1 MLEICFWSR
10 SISYCS
16 PSAPSLSLFSFP
28 FSKWLKKK
36 IPNDRHRIYCMRKV
50 SHFLLNRLG
59 DWVSCS
65 SERPSCFWMNMLSLT
80 PDTSGELHAPEA
92 LEQVELSDLGD
103 RMEQMRSCLAKT
115 LHQPPRCLGRMPI
128 QTSWAC
134 QCPRAS
140 SLSSDDATNLRSPHP
155 SDGRGDTPSSEQSDE
170 EEDGLLRSRAWSLQL
185 AVGLRLQTDQ
195 AGSSPQET
203 VGPARAL
210 QRRLR
215 LLTCSRH
222 RGKAGTVARYTSLGV
237 NPPAWQLTLPA
248 TALPPVFGL
257 LLR

>member
-1 MLEICFWSR
+1 
-10 SISYCS
+10 
-16 PSAPSLSLFSFP
+16 
-28 FSKWLKKK
+28 
-36 IPNDRHRIYCMRKV
+36 MRKV
-50 SHFLLNRLG
+50 SHFLSNRLG

-80 PDTSGELHAPEA
+80 LTFQVSYMPPQWHRSRWNLVTSEA
-92 LEQVELSDLGD
+92 

-115 LHQPPRCLGRMPI
+115 LHQPPRRLGRMPI

-140 SLSSDDATNLRSPHP
+140 SLSSDDATTCAAHIPVMAEETRPHQSSLLRK
-155 SDGRGDTPSSEQSDE
+155 RM
-170 EEDGLLRSRAWSLQL
+170 GLLRSRAWSLQL
-185 AVGLRLQTDQ
+185 AVGLCLQTDQ

-210 QRRLR
+210 QRRPR

-222 RGKAGTVARYTSLGV
+222 QGKAGTVARYTSPGV
-237 NPPAWQLTLPA
+237 NPPAWLLTLPA